1 MGFTDKPDS
10 TVLDLVTGL
19 DFKNKLM
26 EIGERIYNLERLI
39 LTREGVRRKDD
50 MLPPRIMNE
59 KLPEGPAKGHV
70 LTKDMYEVE
79 LDEYC
84 EARGWDKEG
93 LPTPK
98 KIENLGLNS

>member
-1 MGFTDKPDS
+1 MK
-10 TVLDLVTGL
+10 
-19 DFKNKLM
+19 
-26 EIGERIYNLERLI
+26 
-39 LTREGVRRKDD
+39 
-50 MLPPRIMNE
+50 E

-70 LTKDMYEVE
+70 LTKEMYEVE
-79 LDEYC
+79 LDEYY